1 MVDKFSA
8 YLRIKRL
15 HLTAQFRILYAFGNS
30 LVQRLEKGQVFV
42 IDPIPVGRVYVPEPV
57 RVVHPV
63 PENLEHLRRR
73 PRKLKLV
80 GVRQFGGVLAA
91 GGAAANESSNANM
104 YIRFIIVYLSVL
116 PKMMLHPTC
125 TTNVVL

>member
-1 MVDKFSA
+1 MVDKLSA

-30 LVQRLEKGQVFV
+30 LIQRLEKGQVFV

-57 RVVHPV
+57 GVVHPV

-91 GGAAANESSNANM
+91 GGECGSQQKQQCKYVYTFHN
-104 YIRFIIVYLSVL
+104 RLFIGF
-116 PKMMLHPTC
+116 T
-125 TTNVVL
+125 